1 MRSLLFVPADS
12 DRKLEKSLSS
22 DADVIIVDL
31 EDSVAL
37 SAKPEARRIACEFL
51 QNRAATASQS
61 LFYVRI
67 NDLNSGHAEAD
78 LDAVMPGAPDG
89 IMVPK
94 TASGRDIQKLHA
106 MLDVREAEAGLA
118 DGATRIIPVATETA
132 ASVFGLG
139 TYAGSS
145 ERLAGMTWGAEDLSA
160 DLGAAVNRDTDGRFT
175 EPFRLARNL
184 CLCGA
189 VAARVAPID
198 TVFTAF
204 RDPEG
209 LAEEC
214 REAERDGF
222 TAKLA
227 IHPAQVPII
236 NSVFTP
242 SDAAVERAMRIVDA
256 FRTAGDAGVIGL
268 DGEMLDRPHLKRALG
283 TLARAGRSVE
293 DV

>member
-22 DADVIIVDL
+22 GADVIIVDL

-37 SAKPEARRIACEFL
+37 SAKPEARRIAREFL
-51 QNRAATASQS
+51 QNRAPSAPESR
-61 LFYVRI
+61 FYVRI
-67 NDLNSGHAEAD
+67 NDLQSGLAEAD

-94 TASGRDIQKLHA
+94 TESGRDIQKLHA

-118 DGATRIIPVATETA
+118 DGVTRIIPVATETA

-139 TYAGSS
+139 SYAGAS

-160 DLGAAVNRDTDGRFT
+160 DLGAAANRDAAGRFT
-175 EPFRLARNL
+175 EPYRLARNL
-184 CLCGA
+184 CLFGA
-189 VAARVAPID
+189 VGARVAPID

-204 RDPEG
+204 RDTDG
-209 LAEEC
+209 LTEEC

-242 SDAAVERAMRIVDA
+242 SDAAVDRAARIVDA

-283 TLARAGRSVE
+283 TLARAGRTVE